1 MCGCVSDFQ
10 ETGSA
15 VVGVTDSVI
24 RMIVET
30 SPFTGAVL
38 RYNNT
43 YQENSAMTGQSFLPL
58 SVTLYCEYYIKT
70 AI

>member
-1 MCGCVSDFQ
+1 MGTVVRRISDLGADRYDGGGRSCFVCGRVSDFQ

-30 SPFTGAVL
+30 SPFTG
-38 RYNNT
+38 
-43 YQENSAMTGQSFLPL
+43 
-58 SVTLYCEYYIKT
+58 SVFAL
-70 AI
+70 

>member
-1 MCGCVSDFQ
+1 MKKLVATAPRVAELKDYTDCLLYTSGGGRSCFVCGCVSDFQ

-30 SPFTGAVL
+30 SPFTG
-38 RYNNT
+38 
-43 YQENSAMTGQSFLPL
+43 
-58 SVTLYCEYYIKT
+58 SVFAL
-70 AI
+70 